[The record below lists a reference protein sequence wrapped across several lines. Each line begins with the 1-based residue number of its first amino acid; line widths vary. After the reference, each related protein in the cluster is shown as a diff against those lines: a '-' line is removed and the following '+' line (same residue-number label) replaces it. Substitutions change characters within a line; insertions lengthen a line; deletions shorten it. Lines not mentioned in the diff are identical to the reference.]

1 MRYLTDNEIAVETFE
16 NAVALMK
23 VLVAEGYAV
32 MITTEEK
39 LFIVNYVWCESGHSN
54 RNDVC
59 FNARELLES
68 EEDEND

>member
-1 MRYLTDNEIAVETFE
+1 MRYLTDNEIAVGTFE

-39 LFIVNYVWCESGHSN
+39 LFIVNYVWCEGGYSN
-54 RNDVC
+54 RNYVC
-59 FNARELLES
+59 FNTRDALES
-68 EEDEND
+68 EEE